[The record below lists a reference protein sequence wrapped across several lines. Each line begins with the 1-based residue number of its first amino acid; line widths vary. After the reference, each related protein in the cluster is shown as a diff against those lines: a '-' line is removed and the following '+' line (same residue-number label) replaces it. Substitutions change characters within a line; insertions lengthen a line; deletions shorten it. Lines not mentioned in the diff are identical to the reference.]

1 MKFKALTIALSLG
14 LVAGAAHAVPGNYEI
29 IQTQTFSDSLSTFDP
44 AGGSYTSTTPRIMT
58 VNPFSSYN
66 TGSGILN
73 SVTIRW
79 NSSWKFTGTSDSGN
93 GVYSASISSGS
104 GQDGSGQA
112 YVGPYAYSGGGGGNG
127 DGGGPNSPNSSISFT
142 ATWNNSNPAD
152 YVFALPSP
160 GNYNPNIATLLSG
173 SNPFTVAS
181 GGASDGSGGW
191 GTFTYS
197 GIASGLL
204 TANGDVTVK
213 YSYFGEQVPAAVP
226 VPATLALL
234 GLGLA
239 GIGAVRRSTSPR

>member
-29 IQTQTFSDSLSTFDP
+29 IQTQTFSDSLSTFNP
-44 AGGSYTSTTPRIMT
+44 AGDTYSPSTPRIIT

-66 TGSGILN
+66 TGSGTLN

-79 NSSWKFTGTSDSGN
+79 NTIWTFSGTTGANGGVANLSGN
-93 GVYSASISSGS
+93 GT
-104 GQDGSGQA
+104 A
-112 YVGPYAYSGGGGGNG
+112 YVGPNIYNGAGGGNG
-127 DGGGPNSPNSSISFT
+127 TSAAANSPISFS
-142 ATWNNSNPAD
+142 ATSWAGSSPAD
-152 YVFALPSP
+152 YVFTFSQIL
-160 GNYNPNIATLLSG
+160 YNPAIATIFNG
-173 SNPFTVAS
+173 SNPFTVAFAS
-181 GGASDGSGGW
+181 ASDGSGSW

-204 TANGDVTVK
+204 TANADVTVK
-213 YSYFGEQVPAAVP
+213 YSYFGEQVPVP

-239 GIGAVRRSTSPR
+239 GIGAVRRSTSHR

>member
-29 IQTQTFSDSLSTFDP
+29 IQTQTFSDSLSTFNP
-44 AGGSYTSTTPRIMT
+44 AGGSYTPTTPRIMT

-79 NSSWKFTGTSDSGN
+79 NNSWAFSGTSDSGIGGYRANVN
-93 GVYSASISSGS
+93 G
-104 GQDGSGQA
+104 GSGQA
-112 YVGPYAYSGGGGGNG
+112 YVGPDPYSGGGGGNG
-127 DGGGPNSPNSSISFT
+127 TNGGPNSAINLT
-142 ATWNNSNPAD
+142 ANWNGSNPAD
-152 YVFALPSP
+152 YVFTLPFT
-160 GNYNPNIATLLSG
+160 GGYNPAIATLLSG
-173 SNPFTVAS
+173 SNPFTVAFAS
-181 GGASDGSGGW
+181 ASDGSGDW

-204 TANGDVTVK
+204 TANVNVTVK
-213 YSYFGEQVPAAVP
+213 YSYFGEQVPVP

-239 GIGAVRRSTSPR
+239 GIGAVRRSTSHR